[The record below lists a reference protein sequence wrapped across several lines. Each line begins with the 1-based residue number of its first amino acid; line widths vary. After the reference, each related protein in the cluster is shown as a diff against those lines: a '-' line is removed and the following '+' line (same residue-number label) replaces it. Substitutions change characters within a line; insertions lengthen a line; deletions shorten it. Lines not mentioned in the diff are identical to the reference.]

1 MATSLTSLTALTT
14 LNDLD
19 ATYIVDVSD
28 TTDNA
33 AGSSRKLT
41 LLSLY
46 DNYLA
51 AKITTAALWTD
62 LSGTLITT
70 DKDAPVTINSLS
82 GSGGIFTIK
91 GVAVTELLTSDPAND
106 RIGIGTASPTDRLEI
121 VYTNNNAFTKT
132 TTNPAPYVNT
142 GSTLDDAFSGF
153 RITNDGGTENQS
165 TSLIL
170 SSTHGDGTLG
180 LIYIRH
186 IQDNMNSMGF
196 AVETGANGHEMGIQ
210 EAMMI
215 EPLIDADLGRVRV
228 KFHDLIHLNPTSRPT
243 SPEEGDVIYNEDDN
257 KLNFYNGSDWE
268 EINSA

>member
-1 MATSLTSLTALTT
+1 MATSLTALTALTT
-14 LNDLD
+14 LNDVD

-62 LSGTLITT
+62 SSGTLITT
-70 DKDAPVTINSLS
+70 DGDAPVTINTLS
-82 GSGGIFTIK
+82 GSGGVLTVK
-91 GVAVTELLTSDPAND
+91 GVTVQELLTSDPTND

-121 VYTNNNAFTKT
+121 VYRNNNAFTKT

-153 RITNDGGTENQS
+153 RITNDGSTANQS

-170 SSTHGDGTLG
+170 SSSNDSGSLG

-186 IQDNMNSMGF
+186 IQANMNSMGF
-196 AVETGANGHEMGIQ
+196 AVETGANGHAMGIQ

-215 EPLIDADLGRVRV
+215 EPLIDVDLGRVRV
-228 KFHDLIHLNPTSRPT
+228 RFHDLIHLKPIERP
-243 SPEEGDVIYNEDDN
+243 SSAEKGDVIYNSDTN
-257 KLNFYNGSDWE
+257 KLNFYNGSSWE
-268 EINSA
+268 VITSA